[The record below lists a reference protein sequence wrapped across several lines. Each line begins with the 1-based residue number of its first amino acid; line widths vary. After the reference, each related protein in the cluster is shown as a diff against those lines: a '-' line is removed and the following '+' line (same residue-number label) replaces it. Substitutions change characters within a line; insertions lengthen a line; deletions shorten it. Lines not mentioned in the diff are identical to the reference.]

1 MQINFDKQ
9 NILEVFIF
17 FLFAGLLLGSSMAVF
32 LSNKLIYKAFSLL
45 LALLCVAAIFVFG
58 WADFVAASQIMV
70 YVGGILVL
78 LVFSLLFTK
87 ATHTTSWQ
95 ENKSKHFFWVFVI
108 LVLTFCLFYV
118 FKQVNFDTL
127 HANKLAITNEKIAK
141 NPNNISTIR
150 IIGTELMTTQLIAFE
165 FAGLF
170 LVVMLAGVALVTKET
185 K

>member
-1 MQINFDKQ
+1 
-9 NILEVFIF
+9 LETFIF
-17 FLFAGLLLGSSMAVF
+17 FLFGSLLLGSTLAVF

-45 LALLCVAAIFVFG
+45 LTLLCVAAIFVSG
-58 WADFVAASQIMV
+58 RADFVAASQIMV

-95 ENKSKHFFWVFVI
+95 ESKSKQFFWVFVI
-108 LVLTFCLFYV
+108 FVLTFCFFYV

-127 HANKLAITNEKIAK
+127 HANKLAITNENIAQ
-141 NPNNISTIR
+141 NPNHISTIR

-165 FAGLF
+165 FVGVF
-170 LVVMLAGVALVTKET
+170 LVVILAGVALVTRGTT
-185 K
+185 KDY